1 MAVPPGVESRRSEGQ
16 YQHGIVGH
24 VTSSSVRSSTSE
36 SLPLSSIEVAINRAA
51 ARRCAKVA
59 GGARWRRKCVM
70 GRCGSDV
77 AWSVSRPVSPWP
89 FRSRPLCRSQPST
102 PGFDVPAGTPNLQ
115 ASSASVYD

>member
-16 YQHGIVGH
+16 YQHGIAGH

-59 GGARWRRKCVM
+59 RRSPMAQEMRYGTLRIGCRLVSQST
-70 GRCGSDV
+70 CESV
-77 AWSVSRPVSPWP
+77 ALSQSAPVSKPAID
-89 FRSRPLCRSQPST
+89 
-102 PGFDVPAGTPNLQ
+102 PGI
-115 ASSASVYD
+115 